1 MNIIVCIK
9 RVPDTET
16 RVRLADGDKDIDP
29 GGVKYVMSPYDEF
42 ALEAALRMKEERGDG
57 EVTVLTLGADSAQET
72 LRAGLAVGADAAVLL
87 KGAVTMDGLA
97 TAKTL
102 TAELEGRDAPLILFG
117 VKAADYDQ
125 QQVGPMVATLLGRP
139 CASNVTSFELT
150 DGAVLCRREV
160 EGGTEVVE
168 LQLPAVVSV
177 TKGEFQLRYAS
188 LKGIMAAKKK
198 EIRQVAA
205 PPAVD
210 RQTIMALYVPE
221 KGKQT
226 RMIEGPPAEAAKALI
241 RLLREEARAI
251 EGE

>member
-29 GGVKYVMSPYDEF
+29 GGIKYVMSPYDEF
-42 ALEAALRMKEERGDG
+42 ALEAALRMKEELGDG
-57 EVTVLTLGADSAQET
+57 EVTVLTLGDDSAQET
-72 LRAGLAVGADAAVLL
+72 LRSGLAVGADAAVLL

-102 TAELEGRDAPLILFG
+102 AAELEGRDAPLILFG

-198 EIRQVAA
+198 PLEQKDAVVAESRLTVERLEY
-205 PPAVD
+205 PPARVEG
-210 RQTIMALYVPE
+210 RIVGEGAAAVPE
-221 KGKQT
+221 
-226 RMIEGPPAEAAKALI
+226 LV
-241 RLLREEARAI
+241 RLLREEANVL
-251 EGE
+251 